1 MQILMRQRLMDL
13 QMFDR
18 GSIYLAKLYPSKGSE
33 VGKTRPVLVL
43 QTDMLNHIGHTT
55 VIIVPLT
62 TQCIANAY
70 PLRFPIHKRAQLK
83 QTSDLLCDQ
92 LRAIDINR
100 LLPIKIASLSND
112 EMLAVESQVQ
122 IVLGFE

>member
-1 MQILMRQRLMDL
+1 MDL
-13 QMFDR
+13 QMYNR
-18 GSIYLAKLYPSKGSE
+18 GNIYLAKQYPSKEGE

-70 PLRFPIHKRAQLK
+70 PLRFPIHKREQLK

-92 LRAIDINR
+92 LSAIDINR
-100 LLPIKIASLSND
+100 LLPDKIASLTKK
-112 EMLAVESQVQ
+112 ELLAVESQ
-122 IVLGFE
+122 IEIILGFE